1 MLVKLK
7 NGKYNMQNPCS
18 TCKNVQFNFFSK
30 HDKKNYN
37 EDDGIGFC
45 IPYFKKY
52 II

>member
-1 MLVKLK
+1 MANLMCKIHVPLVKCRIEKK
-7 NGKYNMQNPCS
+7 NL
-18 TCKNVQFNFFSK
+18 TW
-30 HDKKNYN
+30 KKNYN